1 MKKLTV
7 LLLLAALSLQLF
19 ACTAARP
26 DTPDPSQATNQTP
39 SQTNGAEPASPT
51 GLSAAALSGEGTPA
65 PVDGSFAAAS
75 ANFAVELLKNTVK
88 SGENAILSPYSV
100 LTALAMTANG
110 ADGETRAQMEAAFGL
125 SIDKLNAYLLTCAQ
139 NASEEFSSANAIW
152 LRDGLEVSESFL
164 QTDRDYYAS
173 DVHTAAFD
181 EETCRA
187 INEFV
192 KKNTQGRIEKILEE
206 INPNAVM
213 YLVNAL
219 AFTAKWNAE
228 YTTDDV
234 RPETFHGAD
243 GDVQAEL
250 MYSTEHQYLS
260 DENTTGFL
268 KSYRNTRFC
277 YVALLP
283 AEGTSLDDYI
293 ASLTG
298 EKLNALMQNV
308 SNERVNAVMPKFKA
322 EYSTE
327 LSTALQA
334 MGMTDAF
341 GDKADFSRMS
351 PQAQESG
358 LCIGSVLHKTF
369 LQVNETGTEA
379 AAATAVEVMESTA
392 IQPQKP
398 KTVRVD
404 RPFVCG
410 IYDTES
416 QTFLFLGAV
425 YDV

>member
-7 LLLLAALSLQLF
+7 LLLLAAMSLQLF

-26 DTPDPSQATNQTP
+26 DTSEP
-39 SQTNGAEPASPT
+39 SQTSQTPNQSNDAEPASPT

-65 PVDGSFAAAS
+65 PVDDSFAAAS
-75 ANFAVELLKNTVK
+75 ANFAVELLKNAVK
-88 SGENAILSPYSV
+88 SGENTILSPYSI

-181 EETCRA
+181 AETCRA

-206 INPNAVM
+206 INPDAVM

-228 YTTDDV
+228 YTADDV
-234 RPETFHGAD
+234 HPETFHGAG
-243 GDVQAEL
+243 GDAQAEL
-250 MYSTEHQYLS
+250 MYSTEYQYLS

-268 KSYRNTRFC
+268 KPYRNTRFC

-341 GDKADFSRMS
+341 GDKADFSLMS
-351 PQAQESG
+351 PQAQERG
-358 LCIGSVLHKTF
+358 LCIGRVLHKTF

-410 IYDTES
+410 IYDREN

-425 YDV
+425 YNV